1 MFLHIRLFWCE
12 KDHVTLKTGV
22 MMLKIFKYLFKYS
35 NRKVVIAIICFCCM
49 FDQINSALMRIRDFY
64 LFIFL

>member
-1 MFLHIRLFWCE
+1 
-12 KDHVTLKTGV
+12 VTLKTGV
-22 MMLKIFKYLFKYS
+22 KIFKYLFKYS

-64 LFIFL
+64 LFIFFIKDVTNTELLN